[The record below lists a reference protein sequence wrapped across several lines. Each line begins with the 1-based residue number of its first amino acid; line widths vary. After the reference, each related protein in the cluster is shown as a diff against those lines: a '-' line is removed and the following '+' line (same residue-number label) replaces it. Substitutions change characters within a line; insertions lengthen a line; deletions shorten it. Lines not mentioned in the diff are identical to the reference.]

1 MTCRTMTSKT
11 WFYRDLAARNCM
23 ISADKVV
30 KVGDLGLARHV
41 YMTDFYHT
49 SSNVGLPIRWMAP
62 ESIADRFFTS
72 QSDVWSFGVVLW
84 EIATLA
90 KLPFKN
96 LSNDE
101 VIASVEAG
109 GHLDLPRDC
118 PEIFRSMMLEC
129 WKFDPRG
136 RPTFLDICRWG
147 FLRKERKR
155 KRFTT

>member
-1 MTCRTMTSKT
+1 MTSKT
-11 WFYRDLAARNCM
+11 WFYRDLTARNCM

-49 SSNVGLPIRWMAP
+49 SSNVGFPIRWMAP
-62 ESIADRFFTS
+62 ES
-72 QSDVWSFGVVLW
+72 
-84 EIATLA
+84 
-90 KLPFKN
+90 
-96 LSNDE
+96 
-101 VIASVEAG
+101 IASVEAG

-147 FLRKERKR
+147 FLRKRYRKR

>member
-1 MTCRTMTSKT
+1 
-11 WFYRDLAARNCM
+11 M

-41 YMTDFYHT
+41 YMTDFYHM
-49 SSNVGLPIRWMAP
+49 SSNVGLTIRWMAP

-72 QSDVWSFGVVLW
+72 QSDVWSYGVVLW

-90 KLPFKN
+90 KFPFKN

-147 FLRKERKR
+147 FLRKRGQKR

>member
-1 MTCRTMTSKT
+1 MTSKT

-72 QSDVWSFGVVLW
+72 QSDVWSLGVGDVCFFLTMRCFND
-84 EIATLA
+84 AM
-90 KLPFKN
+90 F
-96 LSNDE
+96 SN
-101 VIASVEAG
+101 S
-109 GHLDLPRDC
+109 
-118 PEIFRSMMLEC
+118 
-129 WKFDPRG
+129 
-136 RPTFLDICRWG
+136 
-147 FLRKERKR
+147 
-155 KRFTT
+155 